1 MDALK
6 EETDKEKAEKAKLAE
21 EKLKIEADM
30 LEAERERQELIR
42 IQVSM
47 PSNKTL
53 SFFILETVI
62 TCAVVM
68 L

>member
-42 IQVSM
+42 IQVIM
-47 PSNKTL
+47 PSDKTL
-53 SFFILETVI
+53 RTLYSRDCHILST
-62 TCAVVM
+62 
-68 L
+68 